1 MKTAINCYYQLI
13 HESTIGEIHQC
24 ENCKNI
30 KIDLGKIVTIISEN
44 SLLLLTNHLIHK
56 RDQIT
61 KSGLDAEFKFYIH
74 LNANNLFLALK
85 LSEID
90 ELIDLFSLTNYMI
103 KVQKILNPKS

>member
-1 MKTAINCYYQLI
+1 MKTASNCYYQLI

-90 ELIDLFSLTNYMI
+90 ELIDLFSLANYMI
-103 KVQKILNPKS
+103 KAQKILNPKS